1 MIRPLSTLLLTLFV
15 IQGLQAQPPANM
27 QERLAR
33 YRQLLQ
39 RFDVNKNGQLDPQ
52 ERAVIRRIQT
62 QQNGNNPQARPQ
74 MQRPQ
79 NQTAIQTNP
88 GQPNANGQRR
98 RNFQFQFRK
107 RENKLD
113 RTRLLNRFDANGD
126 GQLGA
131 DERAKAI
138 EALAR

>member
-1 MIRPLSTLLLTLFV
+1 MMIRLLSTLLLALFV
-15 IQGLQAQPPANM
+15 TQGLQAQPPANM
-27 QERLAR
+27 QQRLAR

-52 ERAVIRRIQT
+52 ERAVIRRIQA
-62 QQNGNNPQARPQ
+62 QQAGDNPQTRPQ

-79 NQTAIQTNP
+79 NPTAA
-88 GQPNANGQRR
+88 QPNANGQRR
-98 RNFQFQFRK
+98 GNFQFQFRK

-113 RTRLLNRFDANGD
+113 RTRLLNRFDTNGD

>member
-1 MIRPLSTLLLTLFV
+1 MPHDDSTV
-15 IQGLQAQPPANM
+15 INFATGVVCDPGATGSASCKHATTP
-27 QERLAR
+27 AR

-52 ERAVIRRIQT
+52 ERAVIRRIQA
-62 QQNGNNPQARPQ
+62 QQSGDNPQTRPQ

-79 NQTAIQTNP
+79 NQTPA
-88 GQPNANGQRR
+88 QPNATGQCRGTS
-98 RNFQFQFRK
+98 QFQFRK

-113 RTRLLNRFDANGD
+113 RTRLLNRFDTNGD

-131 DERAKAI
+131 DER
-138 EALAR
+138 EYEGHRGVS

>member
-1 MIRPLSTLLLTLFV
+1 MMIRLLSTLLLALFV
-15 IQGLQAQPPANM
+15 TQGLQAQPPANM
-27 QERLAR
+27 QQRLAR

-52 ERAVIRRIQT
+52 ERAVIRRIQA
-62 QQNGNNPQARPQ
+62 QQSGDNPQTRPQ

-79 NQTAIQTNP
+79 NQTPAE
-88 GQPNANGQRR
+88 PNANGQRR
-98 RNFQFQFRK
+98 GNFQFQFRK

-113 RTRLLNRFDANGD
+113 RTRLLNRFDTNGD

>member
-1 MIRPLSTLLLTLFV
+1 MMIRLLSTLLLALFV
-15 IQGLQAQPPANM
+15 TQGLQAQPPANM
-27 QERLAR
+27 QQRLAR

-52 ERAVIRRIQT
+52 ERAVIRRIQA
-62 QQNGNNPQARPQ
+62 QQAGDNPQTRPQ

-79 NQTAIQTNP
+79 NQTAA
-88 GQPNANGQRR
+88 QPNANGQRR
-98 RNFQFQFRK
+98 GNFQFQFRK

-113 RTRLLNRFDANGD
+113 RTRLLSRFDTNGD

>member
-1 MIRPLSTLLLTLFV
+1 MMIRLLSTLLLALFV
-15 IQGLQAQPPANM
+15 TQGLQAQPPANM
-27 QERLAR
+27 QQRLAR

-52 ERAVIRRIQT
+52 ERAVIRRIQA
-62 QQNGNNPQARPQ
+62 QQTGDNPQTRPQ

-79 NQTAIQTNP
+79 NQTAA
-88 GQPNANGQRR
+88 QPNPNGQRR
-98 RNFQFQFRK
+98 GNFQFQFRK

-113 RTRLLNRFDANGD
+113 RTRLLNRFDTNGD

>member
-1 MIRPLSTLLLTLFV
+1 MMIRLLSTLLLALFV
-15 IQGLQAQPPANM
+15 TQALQAQPPANM
-27 QERLAR
+27 QQRLAR

-52 ERAVIRRIQT
+52 ERAVIRRIQA
-62 QQNGNNPQARPQ
+62 QQAGDNPQTRPQ

-79 NQTAIQTNP
+79 NQTAA
-88 GQPNANGQRR
+88 QPNANGQRR
-98 RNFQFQFRK
+98 GNFQFQFRK

-113 RTRLLNRFDANGD
+113 RTRLLNRFDTNGD

>member
-1 MIRPLSTLLLTLFV
+1 MMIRLLSTLLLALFV
-15 IQGLQAQPPANM
+15 TQGLQAQPPANM
-27 QERLAR
+27 QQRLAR

-52 ERAVIRRIQT
+52 ERAVIRRVQT
-62 QQNGNNPQARPQ
+62 QQTGDNPQNRPQ

-79 NQTAIQTNP
+79 NQTAAHPNP
-88 GQPNANGQRR
+88 NGQRR
-98 RNFQFQFRK
+98 GNFQFQIRK

-113 RTRLLNRFDANGD
+113 RTRLLNRFDTNGD

>member
-1 MIRPLSTLLLTLFV
+1 MMIRLLSTLLLALFV
-15 IQGLQAQPPANM
+15 TQGLQAQPPANM
-27 QERLAR
+27 QQRLAR

-52 ERAVIRRIQT
+52 ERAVIRRIQA
-62 QQNGNNPQARPQ
+62 QQSGDNPQTRPQ

-79 NQTAIQTNP
+79 NQPPA
-88 GQPNANGQRR
+88 QPNANGQPRG
-98 RNFQFQFRK
+98 NFQFQFRK

-113 RTRLLNRFDANGD
+113 RSRLLNRFDTNGD

>member
-1 MIRPLSTLLLTLFV
+1 MMIRLLSTLLLALFV
-15 IQGLQAQPPANM
+15 TQGLQAQPPANM
-27 QERLAR
+27 QQRLVR

-39 RFDVNKNGQLDPQ
+39 RFDVNKNGQLVPQ
-52 ERAVIRRIQT
+52 ERAVIRRIQA
-62 QQNGNNPQARPQ
+62 QQTGDNRQTRPQ

-79 NQTAIQTNP
+79 NQIPA
-88 GQPNANGQRR
+88 QPNANGQRR
-98 RNFQFQFRK
+98 GNFQFQFRK

-113 RTRLLNRFDANGD
+113 RTRLLNRFDTNGD

>member
-1 MIRPLSTLLLTLFV
+1 MMIRLLSTLLLALFV
-15 IQGLQAQPPANM
+15 TQGLQAQPPANM
-27 QERLAR
+27 QQRLAR

-52 ERAVIRRIQT
+52 ERAVIRRIQA
-62 QQNGNNPQARPQ
+62 QQTGDNRQTRPQ

-79 NQTAIQTNP
+79 NQTAA
-88 GQPNANGQRR
+88 QPNANGQRR
-98 RNFQFQFRK
+98 GNFQFQFRK

-113 RTRLLNRFDANGD
+113 RTRLLNRFDTNGD

>member
-1 MIRPLSTLLLTLFV
+1 MMIRLLSTLLLALFV
-15 IQGLQAQPPANM
+15 TQGLQAQPPANM
-27 QERLAR
+27 QQRLSR

-52 ERAVIRRIQT
+52 ERALIRRIQA
-62 QQNGNNPQARPQ
+62 QQAGDNPQTRPQ

-79 NQTAIQTNP
+79 NQTAA
-88 GQPNANGQRR
+88 QPNANGQRR
-98 RNFQFQFRK
+98 GNFQFQFRK

-113 RTRLLNRFDANGD
+113 RTRLLNRFDTNRD

>member
-1 MIRPLSTLLLTLFV
+1 MMIRLLSTLLLALFV
-15 IQGLQAQPPANM
+15 TQGLQAQPPANM
-27 QERLAR
+27 QQRLAR

-52 ERAVIRRIQT
+52 ERAVIRRVQT
-62 QQNGNNPQARPQ
+62 QQTGGNPQNRPQ

-79 NQTAIQTNP
+79 NQKPA
-88 GQPNANGQRR
+88 QPNASGQRR
-98 RNFQFQFRK
+98 GNFQFQIRK

-113 RTRLLNRFDANGD
+113 RTRLLNRFDTNGD